1 MDSSVQQPQQLGTV
15 EISMTAVV
23 MMSNSGDIARNR
35 VAMKEANL
43 LPVVDGRRRMT
54 KVKNMGWVGVSV
66 NQQFAVH
73 RCSKTI

>member
-43 LPVVDGRRRMT
+43 LPVVDGRRRMM
-54 KVKNMGWVGVSV
+54 KVKNMRWVGVSV
-66 NQQFAVH
+66 N
-73 RCSKTI
+73 